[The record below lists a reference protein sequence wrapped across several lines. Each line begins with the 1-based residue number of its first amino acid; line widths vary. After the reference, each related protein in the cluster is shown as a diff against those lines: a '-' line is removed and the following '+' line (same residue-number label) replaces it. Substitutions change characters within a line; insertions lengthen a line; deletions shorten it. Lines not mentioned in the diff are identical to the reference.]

1 MYDWP
6 EVAAST
12 NRYWAMLA
20 ESLSDHGFSSVDIP
34 ATLKRDSDPH
44 ADWLLPDLLLSQT
57 CGLPYVTQLRGK
69 VTLLGRPHFDIQCEA
84 GNYFSVIIARRDAEF
99 SNAGDFEGKWI
110 AYNDPRSQSG
120 FSALQNYLSEIP
132 VCISRLHFIQSQ
144 SHRNSIKYVAG
155 SIAEIAAID
164 AVTWELAKRH
174 EPAAAD
180 LKVIAKTKTTPG
192 LPYITSRAFT
202 DKRQSINNAISSAFE
217 CLPAAVRDDLL
228 LVGYKVGNDADYD
241 CILNQWERLA
251 ALKMTVL

>member
-12 NRYWAMLA
+12 NRYWAELA
-20 ESLSDHGFSSVDIP
+20 ESLADHGFVSDNIP
-34 ATLKRDSDPH
+34 AALQRDSDPH

-57 CGLPYVTQLRGK
+57 CGLPYVRELRGK

-132 VCISRLHFIQSQ
+132 VCISRLHYIQSQ
-144 SHRNSIKYVAG
+144 SHRNSIRYVAD
-155 SIAEIAAID
+155 SIADIAAID

-174 EPAAAD
+174 EPAAAG
-180 LKVIAKTKTTPG
+180 LKVVAKTKMTPG
-192 LPYITSRAFT
+192 LPYITSKAFT
-202 DKRQSINNAISSAFE
+202 DQSSSINMAISSALVS
-217 CLPAAVRDDLL
+217 LPAAVRDELF
-228 LVGYKVGNDADYD
+228 LVGYNAGNDADYD
-241 CILNQWERLA
+241 GILHQWERLA
-251 ALKMTVL
+251 AMKMTVL